1 MEITQGTEES
11 LKSLTRKN
19 GRTYTLKDNKDRFL
33 FPMEYMNFE
42 DCLKEK
48 QRFAVRFLI
57 NTGARINEAR
67 HVKVIDIDFESNR
80 IALRKTK
87 TKARK
92 GEKVGKVRII
102 PISAEFSKY
111 LKKELKEKNPEDYL
125 GILSN
130 PALNIAYKKAGKKA
144 GIKDYWNISSHTFRK
159 TLEVWLMSWGVS
171 DLPLTAHLGHDIR
184 TAASHYVSPN
194 IFSYEEKQQM
204 RLIIGDL
211 YS

>member
-1 MEITQGTEES
+1 MEVTQEAKGL

-19 GRTYTLKDNKDRFL
+19 GRAYTLKDNKDRFL
-33 FPMEYMNFE
+33 FPKEYIDFE
-42 DCLKEK
+42 NCLKERQK
-48 QRFAVRFLI
+48 FSVIFLI
-57 NTGARINEAR
+57 NTGARINEAIN
-67 HVKVIDIDFESNR
+67 VKVSDVDFESKR
-80 IALRKTK
+80 IVLRITK
-87 TKARK
+87 TKSKK
-92 GEKVGKVRII
+92 GEKKGKIRII
-102 PISAEFSKY
+102 PISTQFSKY
-111 LKKELKEKNPEDYL
+111 LKKELKGKDPEDYL

-171 DLPLTAHLGHDIR
+171 DLPLTAHIGHDIR

-194 IFSYEEKQQM
+194 IFSYDDKQQM
-204 RLIIGDL
+204 RLVIGDL